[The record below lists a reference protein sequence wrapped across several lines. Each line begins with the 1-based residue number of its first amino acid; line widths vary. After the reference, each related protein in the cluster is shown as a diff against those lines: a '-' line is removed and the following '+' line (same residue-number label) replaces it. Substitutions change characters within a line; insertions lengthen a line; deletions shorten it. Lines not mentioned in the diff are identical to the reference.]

1 MFRSDD
7 SYIVLESRIAS
18 QENDAYAEGDNQQD
32 KIYRGW
38 IWLGMTSKRHDE
50 THAHVSQLKETL
62 GLTID
67 FKIEKQKEEDEVRI
81 HTSLCVLLVIIDTWH
96 ICIQE
101 FTTLFSFK
109 GGLTYVEP
117 VVLKKQQNLRDDEHV
132 RALYWIKGKKNARVK
147 RVPGTPFTS
156 VS

>member
-1 MFRSDD
+1 MLHFIKFTLTNVSPLVTNSIVTKGSHGVFRSDD

-81 HTSLCVLLVIIDTWH
+81 HTSLCVLLVIIDT
-96 ICIQE
+96 
-101 FTTLFSFK
+101 
-109 GGLTYVEP
+109 
-117 VVLKKQQNLRDDEHV
+117 
-132 RALYWIKGKKNARVK
+132 
-147 RVPGTPFTS
+147 
-156 VS
+156 